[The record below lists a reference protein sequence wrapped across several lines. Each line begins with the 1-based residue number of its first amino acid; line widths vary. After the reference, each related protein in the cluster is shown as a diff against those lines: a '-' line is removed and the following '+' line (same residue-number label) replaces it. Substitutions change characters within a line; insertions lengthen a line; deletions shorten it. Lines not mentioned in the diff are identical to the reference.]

1 VRFEVGP
8 GRLHVEPGTGGVP
21 VALDPEAFVLAF
33 FGRRLPPD
41 ENLINLLMNF
51 IPS

>member
-1 VRFEVGP
+1 VRFELGP

-21 VALDPEAFVLAF
+21 VVVDPDVFVLAF

-41 ENLINLLMNF
+41 EHLISLLTNF